1 MIEYTAGQ
9 PGPDAHDYGAADA
22 RYEVL
27 RQVGRELFLAGSVTA
42 RHGNLSVRE
51 GDRIFITR
59 SGSMLS
65 RLQPEDVMETGMDPG
80 PSDEGCS
87 RELVVHRA
95 VYRATGA
102 LAICHAHPP
111 HTMFRSLVDDV
122 ITPLDSEAGCVLG
135 SSIPVLVPQEKI
147 GSAEAAELLA
157 EALAR
162 VPVAVL
168 RTHGPF
174 AAGATLWDA
183 WGFIGVL
190 EESCHILNLRDAT
203 GLPLR

>member
-1 MIEYTAGQ
+1 MGRR
-9 PGPDAHDYGAADA
+9 PGPDAHDFGAADA
-22 RYEVL
+22 RHEL
-27 RQVGRELFLAGSVTA
+27 FREVGRDLFLAGAVTA
-42 RHGNLSVRE
+42 RHGNLSIRE
-51 GDRIFITR
+51 GDSIFITR

-65 RLQPEDVMETGMDPG
+65 RLAPDDIIETGIDPG
-80 PSDEGCS
+80 PRDEGCS

-102 LAICHAHPP
+102 RAICHAHPP
-111 HTMFRSLVDDV
+111 HTMFRSLVDD
-122 ITPLDSEAGCVLG
+122 IIRPLDSEAECVLG
-135 SSIPVLVPQEKI
+135 GDVPVFVPKQKI

-157 EALAR
+157 DALSR

-174 AAGATLWDA
+174 AAGETLWDA
-183 WGFIGVL
+183 WGYIGVL
-190 EESCHILNLRDAT
+190 EESCHILNLRDST